1 MNKAG
6 TLVFWLTTLCVFLT
20 SSVATT
26 SDGWGDYLVTKQA
39 VEVLEGPD
47 HRFPARTSLEEGRL
61 VVELDRLRGFV
72 QVRIPDKLHLS
83 GWIRAR
89 DLRLVRTWSDAAGYP
104 EGHPAASDF
113 EYDVPAEGQPKPG
126 QPKPE
131 SSNAVLWGVLI
142 AAVIGIAV
150 VLVLVR
156 RTRLRMY
163 YERIR
168 SGSGRGLIQ
177 MRASFCRRFCGAEIE
192 KAPEDRW

>member
-6 TLVFWLTTLCVFLT
+6 ILVFLLIAPCLLLT
-20 SSVATT
+20 SSFAKT

-72 QVRIPDKLHLS
+72 QVRIPEKSHLS

-89 DLRLVRTWSDAAGYP
+89 DLRLIRTWSDAAGYP
-104 EGHPAASDF
+104 EGHPAATSDF
-113 EYDVPAEGQPKPG
+113 KYDMPAEA

-131 SSNAVLWGVLI
+131 SSNAVLWGLLVA
-142 AAVIGIAV
+142 AAVGVAV
-150 VLVLVR
+150 VLVRVR

-168 SGSGRGLIQ
+168 SRSGRGLNQ

-192 KAPEDRW
+192 KDPEDRW

>member
-6 TLVFWLTTLCVFLT
+6 TLVFWPITLCLFLT
-20 SSVATT
+20 SSFATT
-26 SDGWGDYLVTKQA
+26 SDGWGDYLVTQQA

-72 QVRIPDKLHLS
+72 QVRIPDKSHLS

-104 EGHPAASDF
+104 DGHPAATSDF
-113 EYDVPAEGQPKPG
+113 EDDVPTAG

-131 SSNAVLWGVLI
+131 SSNAVLWGLLI
-142 AAVIGIAV
+142 AAAVGIAA
-150 VLVLVR
+150 VLVR
-156 RTRLRMY
+156 VPRSRLRMY
-163 YERIR
+163 YERIK
-168 SGSGRGLIQ
+168 SSSGRGLHQ
-177 MRASFCRRFCGAEIE
+177 MQASFCRRFCGAGIE
-192 KAPEDRW
+192 EDPKDRW